1 MKNLIEQSKN
11 VLLNEEDALSINEG
25 ARVIGDDVST
35 LPDAVKKLLISA
47 ADSQVRFMKPK
58 GARQSVSLRGSGIN
72 FDKSDIA
79 LLYKAGLSDI
89 TCDTASGSEVLFL
102 MTFN

>member
-11 VLLNEEDALSINEG
+11 ILLNKEDELSINEG

-35 LPDAVKKLLISA
+35 LPDAVKKLLINV

-58 GARQSVSLRGSGIN
+58 GASQKVSLRSSDFSFG
-72 FDKSDIA
+72 KSDIA

-89 TCDTASGSEVLFL
+89 VCEATGGSNVIFY

>member
-1 MKNLIEQSKN
+1 MKDLIKQSKN
-11 VLLNEEDALSINEG
+11 VLLNEEDLPINEG
-25 ARVIGDDVST
+25 AKVIGADEST
-35 LPDAVKKLLISA
+35 LPDAVKNLLISA
-47 ADSQVRFMKPK
+47 ADSKVRFMQPR
-58 GARQSVSLRGSGIN
+58 GSRQSVSLRGSGIN

-102 MTFN
+102 MTFK